1 MVEGHF
7 KEVMEQVMVKEEESS
22 TLATTTST
30 IVLVAS
36 KNFLSKHL
44 RFKVGAQV
52 LANGRRTYPHDR
64 KGIHIGMTM

>member
-7 KEVMEQVMVKEEESS
+7 REVMEQVMVKEEESS

-36 KNFLSKHL
+36 KIFLSKHL

-52 LANGRRTYPHDR
+52 LANGR
-64 KGIHIGMTM
+64 